1 MLGIK
6 SFDNFLLTLSWAWK
20 EIPQMCSL
28 CSFLI
33 FHPICV
39 EIKISNLLSKW
50 EWQKCPLIT
59 VCMKLAASSWRGVNL
74 CYSCWQL
81 NGTQNELRQK
91 FRPLH
96 SLGGLKQKRQQISKP
111 GRLEL
116 VICQIPREFWFSIL
130 CANIHKNIDQPSTI
144 KSWPN
149 FGVKHTYWLDV
160 SFKLQFCF
168 MKKVK
173 PWLLIR
179 CACVS

>member
-1 MLGIK
+1 MKEAVETYKTSEDWRWKVWHL
-6 SFDNFLLTLSWAWK
+6 FFNFQHISISNVGNKKFLKTIWDTPSWAWK
-20 EIPQMCSL
+20 EIPQMLNTL

-111 GRLEL
+111 G
-116 VICQIPREFWFSIL
+116 
-130 CANIHKNIDQPSTI
+130 
-144 KSWPN
+144 
-149 FGVKHTYWLDV
+149 
-160 SFKLQFCF
+160 
-168 MKKVK
+168 K
-173 PWLLIR
+173 PG
-179 CACVS
+179 